1 MQDEE
6 NLKLQLS
13 NDLISKDELNKKDDL
28 LKSKDGLIKIEKEK
42 SNKIIEGN
50 GVVVKSKNEM
60 QKKLEEE
67 LNQQKAKIKEKEEL
81 LQKEKEK

>member
-50 GVVVKSKNEM
+50 NIIMKSKNET
-60 QKKLEEE
+60 QKK
-67 LNQQKAKIKEKEEL
+67 I
-81 LQKEKEK
+81 